1 MSFPEVRPGETPAA
15 CFDPVPNGNLPPMP
29 YRDMPEPLPLG
40 KVLGPSV
47 ILAGLGVGSGE
58 YIIWPYMASTV
69 GLGFLWAAVLSVTVQ
84 YFLNM
89 EIERY
94 TLATGETAVAGF
106 VRFWKPWGVMFCL
119 FTVLPNMWPGWGT
132 SGVTIFSFLIG
143 GGNVPLM
150 TCGLLVAAGIA
161 LTVSPVVY
169 QTLERA
175 QFFKVGL
182 TLVFLA
188 VAIVMAIGPS
198 AWAELPSMITEFG
211 RLPDTNI
218 LPVSL
223 VLSGLVFAGA
233 GGVNNLAQS
242 NWIRDKGFG
251 MGAYIP
257 RIVSPITG
265 EEVAAPATGSMLR
278 QDPENLRRFQGWW
291 AVANKE
297 QLVSFWFICIFSI
310 TVFSTLAY
318 STLHGQ
324 PITDGANLG
333 FILAEGQALKAAIAP
348 WFGTFFWVFGA
359 LSLMLVSLG
368 VLDYVSRIVADVI
381 KTVYLTDSQRWSE
394 SRIYFIV
401 VWSTVAAG
409 SIILLSG
416 INQPL
421 LLLVIAACLNGMVM
435 FVYSILLIQLNRRG
449 LPPALRVARPAARH
463 AGVRDAVLRLLLGLA
478 GHRPGAELPGIVRM
492 GASRRTWPSVSAAA
506 LEVPS
511 TGPSTKEHRGH
522 SWAAFLQAIAVG
534 CATTE
539 DGRIGRRSCA
549 GAGPARRPI
558 GAQRAVPSRVAA
570 AAALGAGTRTPD
582 VVAAGGRR

>member
-1 MSFPEVRPGETPAA
+1 MSVSDVRPGVASAEF
-15 CFDPVPNGNLPPMP
+15 FDPTSNGNLPPMP

-40 KVLGPSV
+40 KILGPSV

-58 YIIWPYMASTV
+58 YILWPFMASTV
-69 GLGFLWAAVLSVTVQ
+69 GLGFLWAAVLGVTVQ

-106 VRFWKPWGVMFCL
+106 VRFWKPWGILFCL
-119 FTVLPNMWPGWGT
+119 FTVVPNMWPGWAT
-132 SGVTIFSFLIG
+132 SGVTILTFLMG
-143 GGNVPLM
+143 GGNVPLI
-150 TCGLLVAAGIA
+150 TCGLLAAAGLA

-188 VAIVMAIGPS
+188 LAIVLAIDRS
-198 AWAELPSMITEFG
+198 AWAELPSMITQIG
-211 RLPDTNI
+211 QLPDTDI

-223 VLSGLVFAGA
+223 ILSGLVFAGA

-265 EEVAAPATGSMLR
+265 EEVAAPATGSMVR
-278 QDPENLRRFQGWW
+278 QDAENLRRFRGWW
-291 AVANKE
+291 AVADKE
-297 QLVSFWFICIFSI
+297 QLVSFWFICVFSI

-318 STLHGQ
+318 STVYGQ
-324 PITDGANLG
+324 NIAQGANLA
-333 FILAEGQALKAAIAP
+333 FIFAEGQALKTAVAP

-359 LSLMLVSLG
+359 LSLVLVALG
-368 VLDYVSRIVADVI
+368 VIDYISRIVADVL
-381 KTVYLTDSQRWSE
+381 KTVYLTDNQRWSE

-416 INQPL
+416 VNQPL
-421 LLLVIAACLNGMVM
+421 LLLIIAACLNGMVM

-449 LPPALRVARPAARH
+449 LPPALRV
-463 AGVRDAVLRLLLGLA
+463 GGLRLGMLVFATAFYGFFA
-478 GHRPGAELPGIVRM
+478 GWLVIVQVQ
-492 GASRRTWPSVSAAA
+492 SY
-506 LEVPS
+506 L
-511 TGPSTKEHRGH
+511 TG
-522 SWAAFLQAIAVG
+522 Q
-534 CATTE
+534 
-539 DGRIGRRSCA
+539 
-549 GAGPARRPI
+549 
-558 GAQRAVPSRVAA
+558 
-570 AAALGAGTRTPD
+570 
-582 VVAAGGRR
+582 

>member
-1 MSFPEVRPGETPAA
+1 MSASDVRPGVDSAEF
-15 CFDPVPNGNLPPMP
+15 FDPTSNGNLPPMP
-29 YRDMPEPLPLG
+29 YRDMPEPLPLS
-40 KVLGPSV
+40 KILGPSV

-58 YIIWPYMASTV
+58 YILWPFMASTV
-69 GLGFLWAAVLSVTVQ
+69 GLGFLWAAVLGVTVQ

-106 VRFWKPWGVMFCL
+106 VRFWKPWGILFCL
-119 FTVLPNMWPGWGT
+119 FTIVPNMWPGWAT
-132 SGVTIFSFLIG
+132 SGVTILTFLMG
-143 GGNVPLM
+143 GGNVPLI
-150 TCGLLVAAGIA
+150 TCGLLAAAGLA
-161 LTVSPVVY
+161 LTISPVVY

-188 VAIVMAIGPS
+188 LAIVLAIDRS
-198 AWAELPSMITEFG
+198 AWAELPSMISQVG
-211 RLPDTNI
+211 QLPDTDI

-223 VLSGLVFAGA
+223 ILSGLVFAGA

-265 EEVAAPATGSMLR
+265 EEVAAPATGSMVR
-278 QDPENLRRFQGWW
+278 QDAENLRRFRGWW
-291 AVANKE
+291 AVADKE
-297 QLVSFWFICIFSI
+297 QLVSFWFICVFSI

-318 STLHGQ
+318 STVYGQ
-324 PITDGANLG
+324 NIARGANLA
-333 FILAEGQALKAAIAP
+333 FIFAEGQALKAAVAP

-359 LSLMLVSLG
+359 LSLVLVALG
-368 VLDYVSRIVADVI
+368 VIDYISRIVADVL
-381 KTVYLTDSQRWSE
+381 KTVYLTNSQRWSE

-416 INQPL
+416 VNQPL

-449 LPPALRVARPAARH
+449 LPPALRV
-463 AGVRDAVLRLLLGLA
+463 GGLRLGMLVFATAFYGFFA
-478 GHRPGAELPGIVRM
+478 GWLVIVQVQ
-492 GASRRTWPSVSAAA
+492 SY
-506 LEVPS
+506 L
-511 TGPSTKEHRGH
+511 TG
-522 SWAAFLQAIAVG
+522 Q
-534 CATTE
+534 
-539 DGRIGRRSCA
+539 
-549 GAGPARRPI
+549 
-558 GAQRAVPSRVAA
+558 
-570 AAALGAGTRTPD
+570 
-582 VVAAGGRR
+582 

>member
-1 MSFPEVRPGETPAA
+1 MRASDVQPAA
-15 CFDPVPNGNLPPMP
+15 PVEYFDPAPNGNLPPMP
-29 YRDMPEPLPLG
+29 YKDMPEPLPLS

-69 GLGFLWAAVLSVTVQ
+69 GLGFLWAAVLGVTVQ
-84 YFLNM
+84 YYLNM

-106 VRFWKPWGVMFCL
+106 VRFWKPWGVLFCL
-119 FTVLPNMWPGWGT
+119 FTIVPNMWPGWAT
-132 SGVTIFSFLIG
+132 SGVTILTFLMG
-143 GGNVPLM
+143 GGDVPLI
-150 TCGLLVAAGIA
+150 TCGVLVAAGIA

-182 TLVFLA
+182 TLVFL
-188 VAIVMAIGPS
+188 VLAIVMAIRAS
-198 AWAELPSMITEFG
+198 AWTELSSMVTEIG

-291 AVANKE
+291 VVANKE

-310 TVFSTLAY
+310 AVFSVLAY
-318 STLHGQ
+318 STVYGQ
-324 PITDGANLG
+324 KISEGANLG
-333 FILAEGQALKAAIAP
+333 FILAEGQALKAAVAP

-359 LSLMLVSLG
+359 VSLVLVALG
-368 VLDYVSRIVADVI
+368 VIDYISRIVADVL
-381 KTVYLTDSQRWSE
+381 KTVYLTNNQRWTE

-401 VWSTVAAG
+401 VWSTIAAG

-416 INQPL
+416 VNQPL

-449 LPPALRVARPAARH
+449 LPPALRVR
-463 AGVRDAVLRLLLGLA
+463 GVRLGMLWFATAFYGYFAGWLVIVQVRSYLA
-478 GHRPGAELPGIVRM
+478 G
-492 GASRRTWPSVSAAA
+492 
-506 LEVPS
+506 
-511 TGPSTKEHRGH
+511 
-522 SWAAFLQAIAVG
+522 
-534 CATTE
+534 
-539 DGRIGRRSCA
+539 
-549 GAGPARRPI
+549 
-558 GAQRAVPSRVAA
+558 
-570 AAALGAGTRTPD
+570 
-582 VVAAGGRR
+582 

>member
-1 MSFPEVRPGETPAA
+1 MSDTAVRAGDAPAA
-15 CFDPVPNGNLPPMP
+15 FFDPVGNGNLPPMP

-58 YIIWPYMASTV
+58 YIIWPYMATTV

-106 VRFWKPWGVMFCL
+106 VRFWKPWGVLFCL
-119 FTVLPNMWPGWGT
+119 FTVVPNMWPGWGT

-143 GGNVPLM
+143 GGDVPLM

-198 AWAELPSMITEFG
+198 AWAELPAMVTQFG

-242 NWIRDKGFG
+242 NCRSVLWI
-251 MGAYIP
+251 P
-257 RIVSPITG
+257 
-265 EEVAAPATGSMLR
+265 
-278 QDPENLRRFQGWW
+278 
-291 AVANKE
+291 
-297 QLVSFWFICIFSI
+297 
-310 TVFSTLAY
+310 
-318 STLHGQ
+318 
-324 PITDGANLG
+324 
-333 FILAEGQALKAAIAP
+333 
-348 WFGTFFWVFGA
+348 
-359 LSLMLVSLG
+359 
-368 VLDYVSRIVADVI
+368 
-381 KTVYLTDSQRWSE
+381 
-394 SRIYFIV
+394 
-401 VWSTVAAG
+401 
-409 SIILLSG
+409 
-416 INQPL
+416 
-421 LLLVIAACLNGMVM
+421 
-435 FVYSILLIQLNRRG
+435 
-449 LPPALRVARPAARH
+449 ARP
-463 AGVRDAVLRLLLGLA
+463 
-478 GHRPGAELPGIVRM
+478 
-492 GASRRTWPSVSAAA
+492 
-506 LEVPS
+506 
-511 TGPSTKEHRGH
+511 
-522 SWAAFLQAIAVG
+522 
-534 CATTE
+534 
-539 DGRIGRRSCA
+539 
-549 GAGPARRPI
+549 
-558 GAQRAVPSRVAA
+558 
-570 AAALGAGTRTPD
+570 
-582 VVAAGGRR
+582 